1 MSKLNNLDLL
11 NNKFKYDIN
20 ILEKNIQHL
29 NKKILIST
37 QKLTAKFCI
46 MYLFDMDIKSGNE
59 NSYLFDVNYILHL
72 FSFKTPILLGKKI
85 RKNVKSIVGISPT
98 MVLLFHLPCFYL
110 KM

>member
-46 MYLFDMDIKSGNE
+46 MYLFYMDIKSGNE
-59 NSYLFDVNYILHL
+59 NSYLFDVNYILEKQPHIIEEDL
-72 FSFKTPILLGKKI
+72 YTEI
-85 RKNVKSIVGISPT
+85 KSAFAESINEE
-98 MVLLFHLPCFYL
+98 M
-110 KM
+110 